1 MTALSSDLLP
11 SGDHVVTKMGV
22 QTLLWRDGGEMSG
35 DHTVTTKLT
44 KRAVDALVAGS
55 ERDFAWDIELKGF
68 GVRVTPE
75 GRKTYIVR
83 YRTIGGAKRM
93 LTLATHGVLTTEEAR
108 EEARK
113 ALARAAMGGDPQGVK
128 AERRAEMT

>member
-1 MTALSSDLLP
+1 
-11 SGDHVVTKMGV
+11 
-22 QTLLWRDGGEMSG
+22 MSG

-44 KRAVDALVAGS
+44 KRAVYAIVAGPK
-55 ERDFAWDIELKGF
+55 RYFAWDIELKGF

-75 GRKTYIVR
+75 GRKTYVVR
-83 YRTIGGAKRM
+83 YRTTGGADRQ

-113 ALARAAMGGDPQGVK
+113 SLARAAMGGDPR
-128 AERRAEMT
+128 ARRPGDGPN